1 MLVSNAAQSLE
12 EFYPSVA
19 IATLMRII
27 RDPNLHQHHNQVRF
41 TEYLSAPFNWKGSA
55 IHFALHFSINLSVL
69 RIQLQQQKM
78 RGKVHWWISFNTGL
92 DSRTH

>member
-27 RDPNLHQHHNQVRF
+27 RDPNLHQHHNQVLV
-41 TEYLSAPFNWKGSA
+41 TETLSAS
-55 IHFALHFSINLSVL
+55 
-69 RIQLQQQKM
+69 
-78 RGKVHWWISFNTGL
+78 
-92 DSRTH
+92 